1 MVVAEVL
8 TGIALVKQSVDFIK
22 SNINTAQDIGTF
34 ASHIDALLTGR
45 DQANKDK
52 HKAASDP
59 FSVKNIA
66 EETINAKLAE
76 EHLDDMRQLIDARFG
91 HGTWAGIISERAKR
105 IQESKEAEKIERLEK
120 IRKQKEMNE
129 LIRMGGIAMLI
140 VVIFLCGLIAVV
152 SG

>member
-66 EETINAKLAE
+66 DGTEIAPIRNWHDREEE
-76 EHLDDMRQLIDARFG
+76 Y
-91 HGTWAGIISERAKR
+91 
-105 IQESKEAEKIERLEK
+105 
-120 IRKQKEMNE
+120 
-129 LIRMGGIAMLI
+129 
-140 VVIFLCGLIAVV
+140 
-152 SG
+152 